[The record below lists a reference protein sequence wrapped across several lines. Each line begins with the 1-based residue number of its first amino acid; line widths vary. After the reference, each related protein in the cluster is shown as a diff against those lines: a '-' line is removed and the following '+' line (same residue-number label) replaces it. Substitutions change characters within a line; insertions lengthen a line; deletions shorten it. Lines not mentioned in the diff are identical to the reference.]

1 MIERAKEVAIS
12 QSMANSYSSESGYND
27 LASSVSSPA
36 SVSGAAGSSGA
47 GGVNSNNDGMDGL
60 LDQGSGGAGG
70 AGGGRNTL
78 RKEQGD
84 TESLKGRKPRFSK
97 RHSKSGLAAVF

>member
-1 MIERAKEVAIS
+1 MIDRAKEIAIS
-12 QSMANSYSSESGYND
+12 QSVAHSYSSDSAYND

-36 SVSGAAGSSGA
+36 SAN
-47 GGVNSNNDGMDGL
+47 GGEGG
-60 LDQGSGGAGG
+60 DQGVPSIYGGKE
-70 AGGGRNTL
+70 GRNTL

>member
-1 MIERAKEVAIS
+1 MIDRAKEIALS
-12 QSMANSYSSESGYND
+12 QSAANSYSGESVYND

-36 SVSGAAGSSGA
+36 SATGAEGE
-47 GGVNSNNDGMDGL
+47 
-60 LDQGSGGAGG
+60 GSGGPSGYGG
-70 AGGGRNTL
+70 KEGRNTL

>member
-1 MIERAKEVAIS
+1 MIDRAKEIAIS
-12 QSMANSYSSESGYND
+12 QSVANSYSGESASYND
-27 LASSVSSPA
+27 LTSSVSSPA
-36 SVSGAAGSSGA
+36 SVN
-47 GGVNSNNDGMDGL
+47 GGGD
-60 LDQGSGGAGG
+60 DQGGLSIYGGKD
-70 AGGGRNTL
+70 GRNTL

>member
-1 MIERAKEVAIS
+1 MLDRAREIAIS
-12 QSMANSYSSESGYND
+12 QSVANSYSSESAYND

-36 SVSGAAGSSGA
+36 SASGD
-47 GGVNSNNDGMDGL
+47 GG
-60 LDQGSGGAGG
+60 DQGGQSIYGGKE
-70 AGGGRNTL
+70 GRNML

-84 TESLKGRKPRFSK
+84 NESLKGRKPRFSK